1 MTDPASKLDMKLSE
15 SKFSFSKRMLN
26 FFDRAGIS
34 TIADLTDIPLSS
46 YTCFRGF
53 KTLSK
58 KELVAYIEFE
68 QIQKLFEGFHE
79 WK

>member
-1 MTDPASKLDMKLSE
+1 
-15 SKFSFSKRMLN
+15 MLN
-26 FFDRAGIS
+26 FFERAGIS
-34 TIADLTDIPLSS
+34 TIADLTSIPLPS

-53 KTLSK
+53 KLLCR

-68 QIQKLFEGFHE
+68 QIQDLFEGFHE